1 MLLESQIVN
10 DEVVAAPQIG
20 ILEETEEVRFDV
32 KFLPAESAAVI
43 QLRQGFD
50 GQESTMAE
58 RHAEEK

>member
-43 QLRQGFD
+43 QLRRGACCPK
-50 GQESTMAE
+50 GE
-58 RHAEEK
+58 RD